1 MTSTARPRVREWG
14 LRPGKLPPGPK
25 NGITDV
31 AGVRVGQTTLVA
43 GDGIL
48 SPGHGPVRTG
58 VTVVLPHGGDLFAD
72 KVRAAVHTI
81 NGYGKVLGFEQVR
94 ELGVLESPIALTN
107 TLNVGLVADGL
118 VQYAVERHP
127 AIGVTTSSVN
137 VVVGE
142 TNDGHLN
149 DLQGRH
155 VRSEHVLAAIKEASS
170 RSPAEGAVGAGAGT
184 SCFGWK
190 GGIGTAS
197 RQLPCEVGGFTVGA
211 LVQTNFGLAEDLT
224 VLGVPVGEHVQP
236 LQDDGAGFDVEDG
249 SVMVVLATDAPMS
262 ARQLQRLCARA
273 AVGLARTGA
282 VHGHGSGDFVIGFS
296 TAEPLS
302 HDPPGIT
309 AQRVSVVNEAEAMGW
324 FFPAVAESVEEA
336 VLNAL
341 WRAVTVVGRD
351 GNTRHALPL
360 EEIEAILGRYGRVRW
375 AYR

>member
-1 MTSTARPRVREWG
+1 MARPRVREWG
-14 LRPGKLPPGPK
+14 LRPGRLPPGPK

-43 GDGIL
+43 GDGML
-48 SPGHGPVRTG
+48 SPGRGPVRTG
-58 VTVVLPHGGDLFAD
+58 ITVILPHGGDLFAD

-118 VQYAVERHP
+118 VQHAVARRP
-127 AIGVTTSSVN
+127 AMGVTTGSVN

-155 VRSEHVLAAIKEASS
+155 VRSEHVLAAIREASTGS
-170 RSPAEGAVGAGAGT
+170 VDEGVVGAGTGT

-197 RQLPCEVGGFTVGA
+197 RVLPTEVGGFTLGA

-224 VLGVPVGEHVQP
+224 VLGVPVGAHLQP
-236 LQDDGAGFDVEDG
+236 PPDEGAESDVEDG

-296 TAEPLS
+296 TAEPLP
-302 HDPPGIT
+302 HDPPSIT
-309 AQRVSVVNEAEAMGW
+309 AQRVSLVNEAEAMGW

-360 EEIEAILGRYGRVRW
+360 EKVEAILRRYGRVRS
-375 AYR
+375 ACR